1 MENNKVSFG
10 TRCKN
15 VLKKDWAQT
24 IVTSL
29 LCAIIG
35 IFVGFLVLLVINPA
49 NAFEGILNT
58 IKNFFMFTRQTT
70 IMKYFGQTLAKT
82 APLILAG
89 LSILFAYKAGLFNI
103 GASGQYLIGILFS
116 CYAALEWNLPWYV
129 CLILAALGGAIWGG
143 LTGLLKAY
151 FNVNEVISGIM
162 LNWIGLYI
170 VNALLQLSS
179 NVWDNSL
186 SKTFKVTSI
195 SSSFLPNV
203 GLSAI
208 FGNNTVVGIG
218 MLLVPIIAIVVY
230 IVLNKTTFGYEIQAT
245 GHNRNAA
252 DYVGMNV
259 KKNIIITMMIS
270 GMLAALA
277 APLMYLNGYT
287 QYELTASVPSM
298 GFDGISAAFL
308 GGLSPIGVIF
318 SSYFIMHITD
328 GGSTITDLGYSP
340 QTAQVIT
347 SFIIYLCAFVNFA
360 KSFIVKKLSYQEV
373 IKSEEVGDRSS
384 KVEKIA
390 QEEKKKE
397 KSLARK
403 KSKSSKEDK

>member
-1 MENNKVSFG
+1 MDNNKITFG
-10 TRCKN
+10 SRVKN
-15 VLKKDWAQT
+15 VLRKDWAQT
-24 IVTSL
+24 IITSL
-29 LCAIIG
+29 LCAIVG

-70 IMKYFGQTLAKT
+70 ILKYFGQTLAKT

-116 CYAALEWNLPWYV
+116 CYGALEWNLPWYV
-129 CLILAALGGAIWGG
+129 CLLLAALGGAIWGG

-162 LNWIGLYI
+162 LNWIGLYM
-170 VNALLQLSS
+170 VNALLQMSS
-179 NVWDNSL
+179 KVWDSAL
-186 SKTFKVTSI
+186 AKTFKVTSI
-195 SSSFLPNV
+195 SQSFLPNI
-203 GLSAI
+203 GLDKL

-218 MLLVPIIAIVVY
+218 MIIVPIIAIVIF

-245 GHNRNAA
+245 GHNRDAA

-277 APLMYLNGYT
+277 APLMFLNGYT

-360 KSFIVKKLSYQEV
+360 KSFMAKKLNYQTV
-373 IKSEEVGDRSS
+373 INDESVGNR
-384 KVEKIA
+384 EKIK
-390 QEEKKKE
+390 EKPKKKDL
-397 KSLARK
+397 KDK
-403 KSKSSKEDK
+403 KSSREAK